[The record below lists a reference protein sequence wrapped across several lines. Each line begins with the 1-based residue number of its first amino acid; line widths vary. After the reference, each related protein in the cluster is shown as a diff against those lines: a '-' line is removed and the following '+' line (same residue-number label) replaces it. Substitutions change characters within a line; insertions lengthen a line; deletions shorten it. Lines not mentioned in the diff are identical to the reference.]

1 VAATW
6 PGTRRQAGLVE
17 DGSLRLA
24 SGVGDSI
31 MDYILVVMHK
41 RQGRCRSGTL
51 ERG

>member
-1 VAATW
+1 MGRHKEA
-6 PGTRRQAGLVE
+6 AGLVE
-17 DGSLRLA
+17 DGPLRLV

-31 MDYILVVMHK
+31 LDYILVVMHN